1 MSDSL
6 RHYCTPGTTATQGMC
21 AELRKLDVYIGEVV
35 HEMRDLSPAD
45 LYLRLERLNRLAG
58 YTLAEVADGMTAL
71 EKLSAL
77 KVAS

>member
-1 MSDSL
+1 
-6 RHYCTPGTTATQGMC
+6 MC
-21 AELRKLDVYIGEVV
+21 DELRKLDCYIGEVV

>member
-21 AELRKLDVYIGEVV
+21 AELRKLEVHIGKVA

-45 LYLRLERLNRLAG
+45 LYLRIERLNRLAD
-58 YTLAEVADGMTAL
+58 YTLAEVAAGMTAL
-71 EKLSAL
+71 EKLNNKA
-77 KVAS
+77 AS